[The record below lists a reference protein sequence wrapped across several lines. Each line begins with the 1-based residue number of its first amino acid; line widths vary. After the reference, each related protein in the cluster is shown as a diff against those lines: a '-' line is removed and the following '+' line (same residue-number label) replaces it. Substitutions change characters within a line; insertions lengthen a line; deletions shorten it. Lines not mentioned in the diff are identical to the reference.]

1 MGKVKSV
8 LFKAGA
14 KTHRADDCLPLV
26 SAVQEGRMALQA
38 LARGHYPGERLKA
51 AEVPGVCS
59 LGYWQTLGDVRH
71 GLAPHRNE
79 GIEVTMPLQGE
90 TPVMVDGKAYV
101 LLPGEVMITRPWQL
115 HSVGEPCFA
124 KGKVG
129 WLILD
134 VGVRYP
140 HQSWQWPKW
149 VNLSAGDLDLLTRS
163 LRQNEDAVRTATPAL
178 RESFARLT
186 ALPAAGSALFRGSRI
201 AVAVSDLLLRLLEL
215 FHLNPVR
222 LRPALMES
230 SRSVLLYVRE
240 LDEQALPQ
248 SVATMADACGL
259 GITRFNALFKEV
271 TGITPGDYLLRRRL
285 DEACRLLKDA
295 PGLSVEAVGPRVGF
309 SHGNYF
315 ARVFQRA
322 FGATPSVW
330 RSARG
335 TE

>member
-1 MGKVKSV
+1 MGKVKGV

-59 LGYWQTLGDVRH
+59 LGYWQTLGDVRR

-129 WLILD
+129 CSNSKF
-134 VGVRYP
+134 GVFVHKPAR
-140 HQSWQWPKW
+140 
-149 VNLSAGDLDLLTRS
+149 NLALGASGGRAPPLERCAARGGPRS
-163 LRQNEDAVRTATPAL
+163 P
-178 RESFARLT
+178 S
-186 ALPAAGSALFRGSRI
+186 
-201 AVAVSDLLLRLLEL
+201 AVSNER
-215 FHLNPVR
+215 
-222 LRPALMES
+222 
-230 SRSVLLYVRE
+230 
-240 LDEQALPQ
+240 
-248 SVATMADACGL
+248 
-259 GITRFNALFKEV
+259 
-271 TGITPGDYLLRRRL
+271 
-285 DEACRLLKDA
+285 
-295 PGLSVEAVGPRVGF
+295 
-309 SHGNYF
+309 
-315 ARVFQRA
+315 
-322 FGATPSVW
+322 
-330 RSARG
+330 
-335 TE
+335 